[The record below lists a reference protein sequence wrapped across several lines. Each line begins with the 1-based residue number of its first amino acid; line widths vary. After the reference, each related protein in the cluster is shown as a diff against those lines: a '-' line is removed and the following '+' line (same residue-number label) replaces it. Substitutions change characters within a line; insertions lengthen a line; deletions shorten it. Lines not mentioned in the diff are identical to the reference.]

1 MNWIKIMM
9 KVKEKDITAPS
20 TYHTRFVFVESSEG
34 ELLRVFKCPA
44 SWAKSLNDALSTG
57 INLNEFS

>member
-1 MNWIKIMM
+1 M
-9 KVKEKDITAPS
+9 KVEEKDITAPS